1 MRPLNAS
8 DRVEDAQVEDALD
21 APLRRGVELARLA
34 LVASLGGFARGY
46 DAVVAA
52 TAVAQARD
60 EFSAGRW
67 LDYTA
72 PGVAALGALAGAAFG
87 GVASDAFGRKR
98 VAFVCDALFIAG
110 ACLAL
115 SAPGALTLA
124 LARLVAGL
132 ASGASAANAP
142 AFLLELA
149 PRNIRGGV
157 VAADAAGAAAGAL
170 AARILAPRD
179 ADDGS
184 LWRVSL
190 GATAIPAAVQA
201 AGMFWVPES
210 PAWLANKGLRRQAR
224 AVARR
229 AGVSPA
235 DLETPARGPPR
246 VPGAGYGVSGVS
258 GVSGDGDDGSVG
270 LMPGANDDDD
280 SEMSRDESDEDE
292 FRVEVGTR
300 TSAAPSGVFDAS
312 SVASVALDAVAGGFG
327 ASSHRKAGERSS
339 ARASVA
345 AARRVSARRG
355 SVSGRGRE
363 PRGWFSF
370 ARRSVRSLRRVATR
384 EDLRPRLRLAAAAQ
398 AAQQLVGAQAL
409 AYYGAHIAQA
419 AGVAGKENARHIA
432 IAVAFVCVLGSLA
445 GAFAADALGR
455 RPAFL
460 GSALAC
466 AAALGALAAV
476 FYDLERG
483 TSAPVSEVPGGAC
496 AAAASC
502 RECLAV
508 ACGFCAAGGAD
519 AATAPGRCL
528 AAAADGLPANSRE
541 AVLAEERRRAR
552 LANEAPPP
560 WSDALIHHHETRS
573 PPPPPPPSPP
583 PPAADAAVS
592 SAERAPLPGFSAVA
606 RPPAAPPP
614 PIPPA
619 PAPPHAK
626 HRAHQNIVAC
636 DGNWQYESCP
646 SRFKL
651 GALVAYAAFFFSY
664 HFGVAIVPWIISAEM
679 FPVDVR
685 GTAIGVAAFVH
696 FLANALLAVLYPV
709 MFEAMGAA
717 VTFSVLFVCAKA
729 AFGLAA
735 FSTPET
741 RDSSV
746 SEIAVKVRH
755 ADPRRFFSFRD
766 SRAAGEGARGS
777 AAASASARGGYDRVA
792 TETYA

>member
-1 MRPLNAS
+1 MVGRDDRRRPRGDEGATSTSGWEATKPLNAS
-8 DRVEDAQVEDALD
+8 DRVEDAHLEDALD

-52 TAVAQARD
+52 TAVTQARD
-60 EFSAGRW
+60 ELVAGRW
-67 LDYTA
+67 LEYAA
-72 PGVAALGALAGAAFG
+72 PAVAASGALAGAAFG

-98 VAFVCDALFIAG
+98 VAYACDALFVAG
-110 ACLAL
+110 SCLAL
-115 SAPGALTLA
+115 AAPDALTLA
-124 LARLVAGL
+124 LSRLVTGL

-142 AFLLELA
+142 AFLMELA
-149 PRNIRGGV
+149 PKRIRGAF
-157 VAADAAGAAAGAL
+157 VAADAFAAAAGAL
-170 AARILAPRD
+170 AGRILAPRD
-179 ADDGS
+179 TETLGG

-190 GATAIPAAVQA
+190 GATAIVAAVQA
-201 AGMFWVPES
+201 VCMFWVPES
-210 PAWLANKGLRRQAR
+210 PAWLANKNVARKKKRQ
-224 AVARR
+224 RR
-229 AGVSPA
+229 AGF
-235 DLETPARGPPR
+235 ETRRRYG
-246 VPGAGYGVSGVS
+246 GGYG
-258 GVSGDGDDGSVG
+258 GDGERLFSATPGVKDEDDSDTSFDDE
-270 LMPGANDDDD
+270 DDDD
-280 SEMSRDESDEDE
+280 SVSLD
-292 FRVEVGTR
+292 
-300 TSAAPSGVFDAS
+300 DA
-312 SVASVALDAVAGGFG
+312 AGGSG
-327 ASSHRKAGERSS
+327 ASSLEKAGLSRSRRKQKTGTGKNKS
-339 ARASVA
+339 AK
-345 AARRVSARRG
+345 
-355 SVSGRGRE
+355 
-363 PRGWFSF
+363 RGWFSF
-370 ARRSVRSLRRVATR
+370 ARLIRSLRRVSTR
-384 EDLRPRLRLAAAAQ
+384 EDLRPRLRLAVALQ

-409 AYYGAHIAQA
+409 AYYGSRVAQA
-419 AGVAGKENARHIA
+419 AGVAGMENAAH
-432 IAVAFVCVLGSLA
+432 IAVAVATLCVLGCLA
-445 GAFAADALGR
+445 GAAAAETLGR

-466 AAALGALAAV
+466 AAALGVLAAV

-483 TSAPVSEVPGGAC
+483 TSAPVSEVPSGAC

-502 RECLAV
+502 RDCLAL

-528 AAAADGLPANSRE
+528 AVAADGLPANSLE
-541 AVLAEERRRAR
+541 AVLAEERRRDRKR
-552 LANEAPPP
+552 LADEAPP
-560 WSDALIHHHETRS
+560 WSDAFIHHHETRS

-583 PPAADAAVS
+583 PPEADGPRVASTSDAS
-592 SAERAPLPGFSAVA
+592 GGLPSGFSAVA
-606 RPPAAPPP
+606 RPPASPPP

-619 PAPPHAK
+619 PAPPRAK

-636 DGNWQYESCP
+636 DGNWQNESCP